1 MKKKLN
7 LIPTAFMAI
16 AILMNPASAHER
28 QPEEKA
34 KVQLAILLDTSNSM
48 DGLIK
53 QAKTQLWSIVN
64 TFGEAKR
71 GGQEA
76 FVEVALYE
84 YGNSALDAE
93 SYYIR
98 KVLPFTRDLDEVSDQ
113 LFELKTNGG
122 DEYCGAVIR
131 RAAEQLQWDDSP
143 RTYRAMFIAGNEP
156 FNQGPIDPGSAC
168 REAME
173 RSIFVNTIH
182 CGNESVGE
190 NTGWKSGAL
199 VTGGDFS
206 VIDQNKVVAVIKCP
220 QDAIIIQLNEELNQT
235 YLKFGTRGEEGALKQ
250 RRQDGNSKL
259 SREGQINRVVTKATQ
274 NYTNSLWDLVD
285 ASKDESFKL
294 EEVAV
299 EHLPKELQMLTQKER
314 ADKVAEMAA
323 KRAKIQQQIK
333 KLNAEREVFLA
344 AERKKQGEDT
354 GGTLGAE
361 VRKAVSQ
368 QAASLGYDLS
378 AR

>member
-1 MKKKLN
+1 M
-7 LIPTAFMAI
+7 
-16 AILMNPASAHER
+16 
-28 QPEEKA
+28 
-34 KVQLAILLDTSNSM
+34 
-48 DGLIK
+48 
-53 QAKTQLWSIVN
+53 
-64 TFGEAKR
+64 
-71 GGQEA
+71 
-76 FVEVALYE
+76 
-84 YGNSALDAE
+84 
-93 SYYIR
+93 
-98 KVLPFTRDLDEVSDQ
+98 SDQ

-285 ASKDESFKL
+285 ASKDL
-294 EEVAV
+294 
-299 EHLPKELQMLTQKER
+299 
-314 ADKVAEMAA
+314 
-323 KRAKIQQQIK
+323 
-333 KLNAEREVFLA
+333 
-344 AERKKQGEDT
+344 
-354 GGTLGAE
+354 
-361 VRKAVSQ
+361 
-368 QAASLGYDLS
+368 SLIHI
-378 AR
+378 